1 MAWARTCAGLA
12 AGGVGVTTYVEQVA
26 SELAGL
32 AADQRE
38 AALDDLRAALADG
51 ATESDLGSPQDYA
64 ATVLE
69 AYGAEEEPE
78 ETTVFGVPWET
89 RGPTDPVVRS
99 RIWDP
104 TSTRI
109 LVPRMFGLG
118 WTVNLGAAAV
128 RLGLIRPDDWDDESL
143 DSVDPRLL
151 TALRYA
157 PVVWAT
163 AAVAVSLR
171 TWRRGGPVPSHWGRD
186 RLPDRWSPAPSAL
199 VPAAVAAGFAIWGTR
214 ATTGDDRMIRP
225 ALGAA
230 GAGLAGAMATITECS
245 AAQSRR
251 PRGASLLLGLAALVL
266 PGHIAV
272 PVAAALRTSRS
283 PR

>member
-1 MAWARTCAGLA
+1 MAWARACAGLA
-12 AGGVGVTTYVEQVA
+12 AGGVGVTTYVDQVA
-26 SELAGL
+26 SELAAL
-32 AADQRE
+32 ATDQRE

-51 ATESDLGSPQDYA
+51 ATESDLGTPHDYA

-69 AYGAEEEPE
+69 AYAEEEPE
-78 ETTVFGVPWET
+78 EATVFGVPWET

-157 PVVWAT
+157 PVLWAT

-171 TWRRGGPVPSHWGRD
+171 TWRRGVPVPSHWGRD

-199 VPAAVAAGFAIWGTR
+199 VPAAVATGFAIWGTR

-230 GAGLAGAMATITECS
+230 GAGLACAMAATAERS
-245 AAQSRR
+245 ATQPRR
-251 PRGASLLLGLAALVL
+251 PRGASALLGLAALVL
-266 PGHIAV
+266 PAHIAV